1 LVCVFTVVNNAFGAL
16 ECTEH
21 TCYDAIVIE
30 KNLPSHGI
38 DSLDF
43 VNVLRNVGALTPII
57 LLYEEGTDVGDISKY
72 CCALRKPFTANSLCE
87 AILFAKNFTSERFE
101 ECGSENSYYPV
112 NSEDYVGS
120 ISEPFPSNNI
130 SQDIL
135 MACLDDDDADD

>member
-1 LVCVFTVVNNAFGAL
+1 
-16 ECTEH
+16 
-21 TCYDAIVIE
+21 
-30 KNLPSHGI
+30 
-38 DSLDF
+38 
-43 VNVLRNVGALTPII
+43 VGALTPII

-120 ISEPFPSNNI
+120 ISEPFHQTI
-130 SQDIL
+130 FLKTYLWHAWMMTML
-135 MACLDDDDADD
+135 MIRNFLMYGIINDLNMFMSLSIKLT